1 MQRKNLDENASLLNH
16 IYKTTQLRLDA
27 AQMILP
33 QVWNEPSLRRQV
45 ERQKS
50 DYLTLAEK
58 TKQMLRDGGRMPD
71 SERFLKKAVLRSSIR
86 MNTFAN
92 RKPTHMAKVMIS
104 STAAGIS
111 EMTKSLNRL
120 DGAEISTKKLA
131 EDYILNE
138 QKNIDA
144 LKKPTWYA

>member
-1 MQRKNLDENASLLNH
+1 MN
-16 IYKTTQLRLDA
+16 
-27 AQMILP
+27 
-33 QVWNEPSLRRQV
+33 
-45 ERQKS
+45 
-50 DYLTLAEK
+50 TLANK
-58 TKQMLRDGGRMPD
+58 
-71 SERFLKKAVLRSSIR
+71 
-86 MNTFAN
+86 
-92 RKPTHMAKVMIS
+92 KPTHMAKVIIS